1 MIERSAKLTIV
12 ESLDIFP
19 AVGIVGARQVGKT
32 TLAKVIGQ
40 ESQKEVIYLDLED
53 FRDYQRIE
61 VDPLLFFEQHQD
73 KTVII
78 DEVQRMMTLFPM
90 LRSAIDRYRVPA
102 RFILLGSAS
111 PTFLAKSTETLAGR
125 IAYCEL
131 TPVSFREAVAFGKT
145 LEQHWTKGGFPTA
158 LLLPKD
164 EQWRLWQSNFLK
176 TYVDSDLRLLGLN
189 AQPLTISRLL
199 RVLSTANGKM
209 VSYTDIANVMDLA
222 LPTVKNYL
230 DFLENSFIIRRL
242 YPYFTNLGKRLVKTP
257 KLYFRDSGMLHQLLN
272 IGSYTQ
278 LLDHIEKGA
287 SWEGYV
293 IEQITSQLHESAIPF
308 FYRTQHGAELDLVI
322 EMNNLIV
329 ATIEIKLSDS
339 PSLSKGNHQAV
350 ADLKCENNFILTFS
364 AGDYA
369 LNSRWHVCDLNTIW
383 KHLEKLGLLHHP

>member
-1 MIERSAKLTIV
+1 MIDRIAKATIKQYL
-12 ESLDIFP
+12 ELFP

-32 TLAKVIGQ
+32 TLAKAIAQ
-40 ESQKEVIYLDLED
+40 ESRQEVVYLDLED

-61 VDPLLFFEQHQD
+61 ADPLLFFEQNQE
-73 KTVII
+73 KTIII
-78 DEVQRMMTLFPM
+78 DEVQRMLTLFPM
-90 LRSAIDRYRVPA
+90 LRSAIDRHRTPA

-131 TPVSFREAVAFGKT
+131 TPVNVREALAFGKT
-145 LEQHWTKGGFPTA
+145 MQQHWMRGGFPTA
-158 LLLPKD
+158 LLLNKD

-209 VSYTDIANVMDLA
+209 VSYTDISNVMDLA
-222 LPTVKNYL
+222 SVTVKNYL
-230 DFLENSFIIRRL
+230 DFLENSFVIRRL
-242 YPYFTNLGKRLVKTP
+242 YPYFVNLGKRLVKTP
-257 KLYFRDSGMLHQLLN
+257 KLYFRDSGILHQLLT

-278 LLDHIEKGA
+278 LLDHIEKGT

-293 IEQITSQLHESAIPF
+293 IEQIISQLNDNAIPY

-322 EMNNLIV
+322 EKNNQII
-329 ATIEIKLSDS
+329 AAIEVKLSDS
-339 PSLSKGNHQAV
+339 PALSKGNHQAV
-350 ADLKCENNFILTFS
+350 EDLNCKNNFILTFS
-364 AGDYA
+364 AGDYT
-369 LNSRWHVCDLNTIW
+369 LNPRWRVCDLTTIW
-383 KHLEKLGLLHHP
+383 KHLERLGVLSE